1 MSLLTLSGAIFQ
13 KLFLTQIERERDLLN
28 CILQFINKTNVEM
41 RSITKEMEIK

>member
-1 MSLLTLSGAIFQ
+1 MSLLTLSGAIFD
-13 KLFLTQIERERDLLN
+13 KKRERDLLN

>member
-1 MSLLTLSGAIFQ
+1 MSLLTLSGAIFD
-13 KLFLTQIERERDLLN
+13 TNRERERDLLN